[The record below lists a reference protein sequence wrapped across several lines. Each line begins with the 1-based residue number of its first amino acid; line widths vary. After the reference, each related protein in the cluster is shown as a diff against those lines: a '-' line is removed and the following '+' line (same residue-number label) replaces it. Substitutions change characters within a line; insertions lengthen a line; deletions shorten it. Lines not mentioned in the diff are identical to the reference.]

1 MGKTDE
7 QKSSKTMIVVATD
20 IEYKIAKERFQD
32 EEILQTGVGGAN
44 VVNALKDI
52 PRNTPIVNFGY
63 VGSKS
68 IPKGTEV
75 NIGSCSTYHP
85 NVDFEDVHFSLCG
98 NVHCFTSTDFVTDT
112 TETNA
117 VFDMELAFICA
128 LGFENVQS
136 IKIVSDNLNLT
147 EYEQATR

>member
-1 MGKTDE
+1 
-7 QKSSKTMIVVATD
+7 MIVVATD
-20 IEYKIAKERFQD
+20 REYLLAKQRFQD

-52 PRNTPIVNFGY
+52 PRNTPILNFGY

-68 IPKGTEV
+68 IPKESEV

-85 NVDFEDVHFSLCG
+85 NVDFEDVLFSLDG
-98 NVHCFTSTDFVTDT
+98 DVHCFTSTDFVT
-112 TETNA
+112 EAEEKNV

-128 LGFENVQS
+128 LGFKNVRS
-136 IKIVSDNLNLT
+136 IKIVSDNLNLA
-147 EYEQATR
+147 EYEQTTR